1 MNSVNIYLLEV
12 NNKTLEKWVKEVDN
26 KNKGNNKNTKT
37 TSMTS
42 FWCFYCYFKHASTL
56 F

>member
-12 NNKTLEKWVKEVDN
+12 NNKTLEKWVNEVDN
-26 KNKGNNKNTKT
+26 KNKVNKTPKRRQ
-37 TSMTS
+37 
-42 FWCFYCYFKHASTL
+42 FWCFYCYFKHTSTL